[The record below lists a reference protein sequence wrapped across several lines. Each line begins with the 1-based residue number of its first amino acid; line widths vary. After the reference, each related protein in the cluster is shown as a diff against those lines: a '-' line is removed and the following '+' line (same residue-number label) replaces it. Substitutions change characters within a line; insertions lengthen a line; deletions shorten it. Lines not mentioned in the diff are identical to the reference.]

1 MAYDVKFVDNLGS
14 EDCIQTFETEQ
25 EAEKSI
31 IEDMENVKTYFESR
45 GNAVRCTD
53 FGNKTEIWE
62 SGQDGYASWERLWK

>member
-31 IEDMENVKTYFESR
+31 IEDMENVKTYFE
-45 GNAVRCTD
+45 
-53 FGNKTEIWE
+53 
-62 SGQDGYASWERLWK
+62 